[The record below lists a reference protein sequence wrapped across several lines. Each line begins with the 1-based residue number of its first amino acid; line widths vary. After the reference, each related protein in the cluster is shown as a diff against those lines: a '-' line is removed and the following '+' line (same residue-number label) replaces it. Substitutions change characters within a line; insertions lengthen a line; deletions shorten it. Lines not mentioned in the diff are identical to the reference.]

1 MINEEIKKVKRKM
14 WLIPLALLLIT
25 SLVACATP
33 APAPAPAPAPLP
45 GPAGQPGATGATGA
59 TGAPGAPG
67 APAPVPAP
75 APGPTPENPITWIF
89 ASNIDPS
96 GWYGD
101 KAVVPFLE
109 QIEAATDGRVKIKA
123 YWNNSLMNVADA
135 VEATRSGLCDFT
147 IAPIGYTPGIF
158 LYTEAL
164 NLPFLPTPSC
174 AAHSGTSYKAYE
186 EIPGMRSEFED
197 LGLKVLA
204 FANVS
209 PYIVQTS
216 PAAGPIK
223 VLADWKGKKMRTLG
237 GPPTDGVTLLGGAP
251 LYVPMGDV
259 YTAVERGTLDGGNF
273 VWEVVVSWAFAEI
286 MQYFTEVNVNSGTQP
301 MIMNLDSFNSLPQDI
316 QDAIMSVAGAK
327 VSEFLGRESMDN
339 VRGPALE
346 VLKEFE
352 GKGYGPY
359 EVYTPPQE
367 EIDLWI
373 ATGGKPVWDK
383 WVTDMLANG
392 YPEAQDM
399 IDAINKFSKEYP

>member
-1 MINEEIKKVKRKM
+1 
-14 WLIPLALLLIT
+14 
-25 SLVACATP
+25 
-33 APAPAPAPAPLP
+33 
-45 GPAGQPGATGATGA
+45 
-59 TGAPGAPG
+59 
-67 APAPVPAP
+67 
-75 APGPTPENPITWIF
+75 
-89 ASNIDPS
+89 
-96 GWYGD
+96 
-101 KAVVPFLE
+101 
-109 QIEAATDGRVKIKA
+109 
-123 YWNNSLMNVADA
+123 
-135 VEATRSGLCDFT
+135 
-147 IAPIGYTPGIF
+147 
-158 LYTEAL
+158 
-164 NLPFLPTPSC
+164 
-174 AAHSGTSYKAYE
+174 
-186 EIPGMRSEFED
+186 
-197 LGLKVLA
+197 VLA

-301 MIMNLDSFNSLPQDI
+301 IIMNLDSFNSLPQDI

-327 VSEFLGRESMDN
+327 GSEFLGRESMDN